1 MAISIK
7 VDSRREF
14 QYKSQALSL
23 RTKSYLVLR
32 NGKVSSVT
40 GGEWMK
46 GKMVGEE
53 PNQKRGTE
61 I

>member
-7 VDSRREF
+7 VDSRREL

-32 NGKVSSVT
+32 NGKVISVT
-40 GGEWMK
+40 GGE
-46 GKMVGEE
+46 
-53 PNQKRGTE
+53 
-61 I
+61 